1 MYSARTACAP
11 SRRFIRTASK
21 TQIAQLMLS
30 AVLSKRVCSAF
41 FSIVL
46 KSHALPPQPTRVFGA
61 FDLARNSLGMSF
73 QVADR
78 RLS

>member
-1 MYSARTACAP
+1 MYSARAACAP
-11 SRRFIRTASK
+11 SRFFTKSVFKSQLAK
-21 TQIAQLMLS
+21 LMLS
-30 AVLSKRVCSAF
+30 AAPSERACSVF

-46 KSHALPPQPTRVFGA
+46 KSNALPPQPTPLLGA
-61 FDLARNSLGMSF
+61 FDLARNSLGMYF